1 MWFFS
6 SLSDEIF
13 WGMAS
18 RSEVYWRVNFLQFD
32 RPQEAGGDRGFERL
46 PGQNDR
52 SGNINI
58 VADSCSSP
66 LLDTSLVIA
75 VGLIRLRHLRVTIF
89 SQPWRH
95 QKLKTTK
102 CSAQEPWL
110 RSPNTNFSEIT
121 YSYRFV
127 LIRDNILFCGLILLF
142 ASDIIWISLLLFMII
157 CYWYYFGFIIWNKDT
172 NSFFTC
178 WGWKDVRKVCQ

>member
-1 MWFFS
+1 
-6 SLSDEIF
+6 
-13 WGMAS
+13 MAS

-32 RPQEAGGDRGFERL
+32 RPQEAGGFERL

-58 VADSCSSP
+58 VADSCSSS

-75 VGLIRLRHLRVTIF
+75 GGLIRLRHLRVTIF

-102 CSAQEPWL
+102 CSAQEP
-110 RSPNTNFSEIT
+110 
-121 YSYRFV
+121 
-127 LIRDNILFCGLILLF
+127 
-142 ASDIIWISLLLFMII
+142 
-157 CYWYYFGFIIWNKDT
+157 
-172 NSFFTC
+172 
-178 WGWKDVRKVCQ
+178 